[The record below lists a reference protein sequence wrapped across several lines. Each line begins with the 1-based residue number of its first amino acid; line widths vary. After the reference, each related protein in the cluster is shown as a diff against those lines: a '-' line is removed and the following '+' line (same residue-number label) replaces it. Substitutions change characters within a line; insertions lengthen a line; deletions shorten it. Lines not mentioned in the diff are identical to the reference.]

1 MVQGIGFREAL
12 FGYVNLHNSVM
23 DPKSSD
29 FSGFQ
34 NSNCKKMRL
43 SSESNQEEGGEMSS
57 SGSEQTSPL
66 GLTLRKTPSFLNL
79 VEMKLSQSRTKKHKT
94 EDSGKLK
101 ATNFPAVLLK
111 IGSWERFSRHEGD
124 LVAKC
129 YYAKKKIVWEVLEGA
144 LKSKIEI
151 QLSDIETIRATIL
164 ENKPGILEIELNQPP
179 MFFRETSPQPRKH
192 TLWQA
197 SSDFTS
203 GQAPVCRRHYVKFP
217 PGTLD
222 KHYEKLLQCDKR
234 LFELSK
240 RPFPGFASPYFY
252 SNFYGDTDV
261 SFDFRAFQSQVP
273 HRLQQRSFSAI
284 LSPSLVPPR
293 SVHNLRLPTGQP
305 ITIVDSNS
313 PISGM
318 EVPRIGENANSY
330 TFENQMTAHWGQEQN
345 NVENIYAR
353 RDQIQGLMP
362 SLTSGT
368 QAGSAFSCHGYQV
381 PTYEGM
387 AGRLDP
393 TTTILSDIKNHLLG
407 DSSDPC
413 SLFDP
418 SKEPNF
424 SQNID
429 TNQFG
434 YEQERLSDGNT
445 VFGTNEHFELDGGQL
460 YPQPI
465 SYLPPQVS
473 NANLMMPGDS
483 YQYALPFPNYDNVD
497 AGREEQQWP

>member
-1 MVQGIGFREAL
+1 MVQGIGSREAL

-23 DPKSSD
+23 DSKNSD

-34 NSNCKKMRL
+34 SSNCKKMRI
-43 SSESNQEEGGEMSS
+43 SSESNQEDGGEMSS
-57 SGSEQTSPL
+57 SGSGQTSPL
-66 GLTLRKTPSFLNL
+66 GLTLRKTPSFLSL

-94 EDSGKLK
+94 EDPEKLK
-101 ATNFPAVLLK
+101 ATNFPALLLK
-111 IGSWERFSRHEGD
+111 IGAWERFSRHEGD

-151 QLSDIETIRATIL
+151 QWSDIEAIRAIIRND
-164 ENKPGILEIELNQPP
+164 EPGILEIELNQPP
-179 MFFRETSPQPRKH
+179 MFFRETNPQPRKH

-203 GQAPVCRRHYVKFP
+203 GQAHICRRHCVKFP

-240 RPFPGFASPYFY
+240 RPFPGLASPYFY
-252 SNFYGDTDV
+252 SNIYGDTDV
-261 SFDFRAFQSQVP
+261 SFDFQAFQSQVP
-273 HRLQQRSFSAI
+273 HGLHQRSFSAI
-284 LSPSLVPPR
+284 PSSSFVPPN

-305 ITIVDSNS
+305 ISIVGSNS
-313 PISGM
+313 PMSVM
-318 EVPRIGENANSY
+318 DFPRIDENANSY
-330 TFENQMTAHWGQEQN
+330 TFENQMAAHWGQEGN
-345 NVENIYAR
+345 IVENIYAR
-353 RDQIQGLMP
+353 GDQIQGLSP
-362 SLTSGT
+362 SLTSET
-368 QAGSAFSCHGYQV
+368 QVGAAFLCHGYQI
-381 PTYEGM
+381 PTYRGI
-387 AGRLDP
+387 ARRPDP
-393 TTTILSDIKNHLLG
+393 NTTILSDIENHWLG
-407 DSSDPC
+407 NSLGPC
-413 SLFDP
+413 QLFDP

-424 SQNID
+424 SHNIG

-434 YEQERLSDGNT
+434 YEHENLSDGNAIL
-445 VFGTNEHFELDGGQL
+445 NPAEHFEVDGGPL

-473 NANLMMPGDS
+473 NALMMPGEN
-483 YQYALPFPNYDNVD
+483 YPYASPFPNYEDVD

>member
-1 MVQGIGFREAL
+1 
-12 FGYVNLHNSVM
+12 
-23 DPKSSD
+23 
-29 FSGFQ
+29 
-34 NSNCKKMRL
+34 
-43 SSESNQEEGGEMSS
+43 MSS

-111 IGSWERFSRHEGD
+111 IGSWERYSRHEGD

-151 QLSDIETIRATIL
+151 QLSDIETIRATIRD
-164 ENKPGILEIELNQPP
+164 NKPGILEIELNQPP

-203 GQAPVCRRHYVKFP
+203 GQAPICRRHYVKFP
-217 PGTLD
+217 PGALD

-240 RPFPGFASPYFY
+240 RSFPGFASPYFY
-252 SNFYGDTDV
+252 SNIYGDTDV

-273 HRLQQRSFSAI
+273 HGLQQRSFSAI
-284 LSPSLVPPR
+284 PSPLVPPR

-313 PISGM
+313 PMLGPSYLWKTQ
-318 EVPRIGENANSY
+318 PIGDKNK
-330 TFENQMTAHWGQEQN
+330 T

-362 SLTSGT
+362 SLTSET
-368 QAGSAFSCHGYQV
+368 QAGSAFPCHGYQV

-393 TTTILSDIKNHLLG
+393 TTTILSDIENHLLG

-424 SQNID
+424 SQNVG

-460 YPQPI
+460 YLQPI

-473 NANLMMPGDS
+473 NANLMMPGEN

-497 AGREEQQWP
+497 AGRGGAAMALMQGTKWK